1 MTTFNAL
8 ALSMSTLVLT
18 GTVTNIY
25 LSSRPVSYERCMLDN
40 MRGQDRSVYGL
51 SSEICLKQSHLTIT
65 LPVRKTA
72 VGLGAD
78 YRYLSTDRRPRPTR
92 RGGGSLRRSRDRT
105 DADRFEINGL
115 DRSDALRLH
124 RDAIP
129 DPVSRG
135 PEPPSSP
142 GSPTSSTDALRRRQ
156 S

>member
-72 VGLGAD
+72 VGFGAD
-78 YRYLSTDRRPRPTR
+78 YRYLSTDRLGEAAAHFADPAIAPTP
-92 RGGGSLRRSRDRT
+92 
-105 DADRFEINGL
+105 I
-115 DRSDALRLH
+115 ALK
-124 RDAIP
+124 
-129 DPVSRG
+129 
-135 PEPPSSP
+135 
-142 GSPTSSTDALRRRQ
+142 
-156 S
+156 